1 MVQYGKK
8 NFYNHKWQ
16 KKFKHIS
23 HIRCKE
29 KIGHILEIRVN
40 PLEILTIKILNFI
53 LLRIILNFKA
63 TSESSRG
70 IIRFGTVVI

>member
-1 MVQYGKK
+1 MT
-8 NFYNHKWQ
+8 

-40 PLEILTIKILNFI
+40 PREMLTIKNIEFYSFENHT
-53 LLRIILNFKA
+53 LNFKA